1 MTVETF
7 HPGERAV
14 QERAGVRDR
23 AAHVGRGIGAVIPAV
38 AARFLSDR
46 RTLVVG
52 ATDPEGR
59 VWASMLSGPAGF
71 LAADSGESTLA
82 VAARPVPGDPLA
94 AALETPAE
102 VGTIALDPAG
112 RRRMRLNGRSVPDG
126 RGGLLITAE
135 QVYANCPKY
144 IQRRHPLDT
153 PSTPELLGSGS
164 RLSTVQQLA
173 ATTTDTF
180 FVATAGPD
188 GRVDASH
195 RGGHP
200 GFLSVHG
207 PELLSWPDYP
217 GNNMFM
223 TLGNLELNPAAGLL
237 LPDWETG
244 GALLVSGRAEPDA
257 DRTVWF
263 TVERVVELAH
273 ASPLTWSEPE
283 YSPANPPIARA

>member
-1 MTVETF
+1 MTIETF
-7 HPGERAV
+7 HQGERAV
-14 QERAGVRDR
+14 QARAGVQER
-23 AAHVGRGIGAVIPAV
+23 ADHVGRGIGAVVPAV
-38 AARFLSDR
+38 AARFLSER

-52 ATDPEGR
+52 AADQDGR

-71 LAADSGESTLA
+71 LAADGSTLA
-82 VAARPVPGDPLA
+82 VAAHPVPGDPLA
-94 AALETPAE
+94 AVLAAPAE

-126 RGGLLITAE
+126 RGGLVITAE

-144 IQRRHPLDT
+144 IQRRHPLDA
-153 PSTPELLGSGS
+153 PATPELLGSGT
-164 RLSTVQQLA
+164 RLSTRQQLA
-173 ATTTDTF
+173 ATTSDTF
-180 FVATAGPD
+180 FVATADAD

-200 GFLSVHG
+200 GFLAVHG

-257 DRTVWF
+257 ERTVWF

-273 ASPLTWSEPE
+273 AAPLSWTEPE
-283 YSPANPPIARA
+283 YSPANPPISWR

>member
-1 MTVETF
+1 MAGETF

-14 QERAGVRDR
+14 QDRAGVRDR
-23 AAHVGRGIGAVIPAV
+23 AEHVGRGIGSVIPAV

-46 RTLVVG
+46 RTIVVG
-52 ATDPEGR
+52 AADHEGR

-71 LAADSGESTLA
+71 LATEGASTLA

-94 AALETPAE
+94 AVLGGPAE

-153 PSTPELLGSGS
+153 PSAPELLDSGT
-164 RLSTVQQLA
+164 RLSTRQQLA
-173 ATTTDTF
+173 VTTTDTF

-200 GFLSVHG
+200 GFLSAHG
-207 PELLSWPDYP
+207 PDLLSWPDYP

-244 GALLVSGRAEPDA
+244 GALLLSGRAEPDA

-263 TVERVVELAH
+263 TVEQVVELAH
-273 ASPLTWSEPE
+273 ASPLSWSAPE
-283 YSPANPPIARA
+283 YSPANPPVAWT